1 MLQDKDN
8 IKPPLLNNLIRSRKN
23 TEQLHPSKNS
33 RKQQNDFV
41 ENKQNLLHVLLDIIP
56 DPVYAKDTECR
67 FVAANITVANL
78 LGAKTIN
85 EVIGK
90 TDFDF
95 FPEKRAQK
103 YYAEEQEIIKTAKPI
118 YNREESRVSSTGD
131 VTWFLVTKVP
141 WRDKNNKI
149 IGIVGLAHDITIRK
163 QIKEK
168 QIKLME
174 ALKVK
179 NQELESI
186 LHIANHDLRTPLV
199 NIAGFSGELSK
210 SFQDLQKTL
219 EKVDDPW
226 ELKKELTEKL
236 KEDFSDSLDLISAG
250 ATKMKLML
258 DGLSHLVKAG
268 FSAAKIERLNMNILI
283 GTLLKTI
290 RFQIQQAQTE
300 IAVEELPDCL
310 GDNSQINH
318 VFLNLLENAIKHRD
332 PSQTGKIRVSGRMNN
347 GYSIYC
353 IEDNGPGIEA
363 GNLEDIFKVFYRLNP
378 AKNNGE
384 GVGLA
389 IVRQIVNRHNGKVWA
404 ESEIG
409 RGSNFFVKLPNH
421 KKNLDLVGNNTY

>member
-1 MLQDKDN
+1 
-8 IKPPLLNNLIRSRKN
+8 
-23 TEQLHPSKNS
+23 
-33 RKQQNDFV
+33 
-41 ENKQNLLHVLLDIIP
+41 
-56 DPVYAKDTECR
+56 
-67 FVAANITVANL
+67 
-78 LGAKTIN
+78 
-85 EVIGK
+85 
-90 TDFDF
+90 
-95 FPEKRAQK
+95 
-103 YYAEEQEIIKTAKPI
+103 
-118 YNREESRVSSTGD
+118 
-131 VTWFLVTKVP
+131 
-141 WRDKNNKI
+141 
-149 IGIVGLAHDITIRK
+149 
-163 QIKEK
+163 
-168 QIKLME
+168 ME

-353 IEDNGPGIEA
+353 IEDNGPGIEV

-421 KKNLDLVGNNTY
+421 KKNLDLMGNNTY